1 MFHQRTPGVSADQLS
16 LDLSGVPIL
25 RWKNWLENWD
35 MTSLKIN
42 AHFLEMEWQ
51 PKDEDKTAAW
61 ELYIELLT
69 RITTQPLPQ
78 QDGVEQSALSSVYSL
93 FGLTREII
101 KRNGRGC
108 AEFTKLAIVVLN
120 QIVRPFTA
128 RWHRLSDE
136 GAFKDPAQCQTFRHE
151 LTALQVQLTRYT
163 QMLGAMAGVEDWTKL
178 EAS

>member
-1 MFHQRTPGVSADQLS
+1 M
-16 LDLSGVPIL
+16 
-25 RWKNWLENWD
+25 RWKNWLENWN

-78 QDGVEQSALSSVYSL
+78 QDGVEQAALSSVFSL

-128 RWHRLSDE
+128 RWHRLSEE
-136 GAFKDPAQCQTFRHE
+136 GAFKDPTQCQTFRHE

-163 QMLGAMAGVEDWTKL
+163 QMLGAMAGVEDLTKL
-178 EAS
+178 DEIVDRPLS